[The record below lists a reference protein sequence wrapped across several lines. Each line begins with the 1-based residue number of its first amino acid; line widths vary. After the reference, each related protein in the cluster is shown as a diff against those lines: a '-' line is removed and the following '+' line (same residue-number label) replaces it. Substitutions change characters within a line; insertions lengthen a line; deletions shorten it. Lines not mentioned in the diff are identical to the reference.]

1 MQDALE
7 RFAEIKREI
16 IKISESYV
24 LIRQNRNTNRTLEK
38 IQDEDFDEDNLYLN
52 GFDFLNNEIPF
63 EIDVPNI
70 THKEALHLNKIIN
83 LEKEETDFIEQKII
97 SPTDLEKYKL
107 FYKYMPN
114 FYDVRL

>member
-1 MQDALE
+1 MWWIETGLKKPSENLFQK
-7 RFAEIKREI
+7 AE
-16 IKISESYV
+16 SV
-24 LIRQNRNTNRTLEK
+24 GATLVHLPILAVE
-38 IQDEDFDEDNLYLN
+38 
-52 GFDFLNNEIPF
+52 EIPF

-83 LEKEETDFIEQKII
+83 IEKEETDFIEQKII
-97 SPTDLEKYKL
+97 SPTDLEKYKR